1 MKRFVLTAAAVIAA
15 AAITLCGCGNNNR
28 NNNPDSSG
36 SLVVFTDAPAKVTTS
51 AATVAATAEPAAVT
65 DYDRNNDDYFRDDD
79 ADYVQQD
86 TATTVTKKS
95 KKNNNT
101 KKNSAKTTQ
110 PVTEAPA
117 EMQPWTDYSDGDYV
131 EYHFRNKK
139 YLEQHFSK
147 HGGEF
152 RDDFGYENSA
162 EYEKGASD
170 VINNKD
176 ALFKTES
183 EDGDGV
189 YYIEATNEF
198 VVLSTDGYIRTYF
211 RPNDGINYFNRQ

>member
-1 MKRFVLTAAAVIAA
+1 MKRFVMTAAAVIAA

-51 AATVAATAEPAAVT
+51 AATAAVTTEPAAVT

-86 TATTVTKKS
+86 TTTVTKKS

-117 EMQPWTDYSDGDYV
+117 ETQPWTDYSDGDYV

>member
-1 MKRFVLTAAAVIAA
+1 MKRFVLTAAAVIASA
-15 AAITLCGCGNNNR
+15 ALALCGCGNNNR
-28 NNNPDSSG
+28 NNNADSSG
-36 SLVVFTDAPAKVTTS
+36 SLVIFTDAPAKVTTT
-51 AATVAATAEPAAVT
+51 AAAVTTEPATVT
-65 DYDRNNDDYFRDDD
+65 DYDRTNDDYFRDDD

-86 TATTVTKKS
+86 TTTVTKKT
-95 KKNNNT
+95 KKNNNG

-110 PVTEAPA
+110 PVTEATA
-117 EMQPWTDYSDGDYV
+117 EEQSWTDYSDGDYV

-139 YLEQHFSK
+139 LLEQHFSK

-152 RDDFGYENSA
+152 REDFGYENSA
-162 EYEKGASD
+162 EYEKGASN
-170 VINNKD
+170 VINNKN
-176 ALFKTES
+176 ALTKTES

-211 RPNDGINYFNRQ
+211 RPNDGIDYFNRQ